1 MTYEIIIESISEIVN
16 NDLIYKEGLV
26 LEYKLKEDVHLKMD
40 EHFFYKTNPIAKKNE
55 FEHMDEFEVEIGGVL
70 IRFIQDE

>member
-1 MTYEIIIESISEIVN
+1 MTYEIIIESVSEIVN

-40 EHFFYKTNPIAKKNE
+40 EYFFYKTNPSAKKSE
-55 FEHMDEFEVEIGGVL
+55 FEHMDEFEIEIGGVT